1 MRAICTSPSG
11 PRLCERPAPAAPEGW
26 ARLAVRLAGVCRT
39 DVQAARG
46 ELQVAEGRVLG
57 HELVGELRDPG
68 LIRALG
74 ARRCAVRPRLRDGRF
89 LGLDLDGAF
98 AEELVVPT
106 AALVPVPDDMSLQRA
121 AFVEPMAA
129 ALAILA
135 APWPADGRAALRGG
149 GRIAELCRRV
159 LAWAGRPLL
168 SAAAAEEA
176 AADGSLSL
184 LVITDA
190 EAIVGLD
197 GLAEGGRVV
206 VKGRPARPV
215 PLQLRAVVERE
226 ITVQGVNYGD
236 FDLAVRLLHSGA
248 VPVDDLFAP
257 PRPLG
262 EFAAAF
268 RGDEDRKTFLALEG

>member
-1 MRAICTSPSG
+1 M
-11 PRLCERPAPAAPEGW
+11 
-26 ARLAVRLAGVCRT
+26 
-39 DVQAARG
+39 
-46 ELQVAEGRVLG
+46 
-57 HELVGELRDPG
+57 
-68 LIRALG
+68 
-74 ARRCAVRPRLRDGRF
+74 
-89 LGLDLDGAF
+89 
-98 AEELVVPT
+98 
-106 AALVPVPDDMSLQRA
+106 
-121 AFVEPMAA
+121 
-129 ALAILA
+129 
-135 APWPADGRAALRGG
+135 
-149 GRIAELCRRV
+149 
-159 LAWAGRPLL
+159 
-168 SAAAAEEA
+168 
-176 AADGSLSL
+176 
-184 LVITDA
+184 
-190 EAIVGLD
+190 GLD